1 MNPQKPDYV
10 RPALIAGAAA
20 GVLSAI
26 PFIGAANCFCCL
38 WIVGG
43 AAVAVRLM
51 AAATP
56 TLLRAGDG
64 AVVGAL
70 TGITAAVVDSIVSIP
85 LRSFNLALAR
95 RLLDKAAE
103 LGGELPAGLDGI
115 FNSSGAL
122 SPGWFILGLLFSAAV
137 LAVMGALG
145 GVIGVALFAKKVL
158 PPSGPPSSPGPAA
171 PAKDLPGPPDA
182 S

>member
-43 AAVAVRLM
+43 AAVAVKLM
-51 AAATP
+51 AAASP
-56 TLLRAGDG
+56 ALLRAGDG

-70 TGITAAVVDSIVSIP
+70 TGITAAVVDAIVSIP

-103 LGGELPAGLDGI
+103 LGGELPAGLDGV
-115 FNSSGAL
+115 FNSSGMV
-122 SPGWFILGLLFSAAV
+122 SPGWFVLGLLFSAAV

-145 GVIGVALFAKKVL
+145 GVIGVALFAKKAV
-158 PPSGPPSSPGPAA
+158 PPPGPPPAGGQPA
-171 PAKDLPGPPDA
+171 PPQGLSGPPDA